1 MQIRDM
7 VREDIRNLVPYE
19 PHPYADVIKLDAN
32 ENPHAFP
39 APVIKD
45 IFETLT
51 GDVFTRYPDPL
62 GEELRGE
69 IGKMTG
75 AAPENII
82 LGNGSDELI
91 QLLLQTFGGP
101 GRRVVI
107 PVPTFAMYKIHGQ
120 ITGTEPVEIP
130 RNSDFSLDEERLIA
144 EMQVSGATTTF
155 IATPN
160 NPTGTIAPV
169 EQVRRL
175 LERVDSLVI
184 IDEAY
189 IDFGGQTCLP
199 LIREYPNLVVLRTFS
214 KVALAGLR
222 LGYLT
227 ADAAV
232 VRELLK
238 VKQPYNV
245 NGFSQAAARAVLKNW
260 QYFREQIAEIVA
272 ERVRLEAELGKIKG
286 IEVFPSKANFVL
298 FRVPVP
304 AAELHRGL
312 LENGVLVRK
321 NPGRT
326 HGLEQCLRATVGTRQ
341 ENDFFLEKLTK
352 LIPIS

>member
-1 MQIRDM
+1 MQIRDL

-19 PHPYADVIKLDAN
+19 PHPYGDVIKLDAN
-32 ENPHAFP
+32 ENPHTFP
-39 APVIKD
+39 APVIKE

-62 GEELRGE
+62 GNELRKA
-69 IGKMTG
+69 IGQVTG
-75 AAPENII
+75 ASPENII

-107 PVPTFAMYKIHGQ
+107 PAPTFSMYKIHGQ

-130 RNSDFSLDEERLIA
+130 RNSDFTLDEERLLA
-144 EMQVSGATTTF
+144 EMQVAGTTTAF

-160 NPTGTIAPV
+160 NPTGTVVPV
-169 EQVRRL
+169 AQVRRI
-175 LERVDSLVI
+175 LEQVDSLVI

-227 ADAAV
+227 ADTAV

-245 NGFSQAAARAVLKNW
+245 NAFSQAAARAVLRNW
-260 QYFREQIAEIVA
+260 QYFRDQIEEIVA
-272 ERVRLEAELGKIKG
+272 ERERLEAEMGKIKG
-286 IEVFPSKANFVL
+286 IDVVPSKANFIL

-304 AAELHRGL
+304 AAGLHDAL
-312 LENGVLVRK
+312 LESGVLVRK
-321 NPGRT
+321 NPGIT
-326 HGLEQCLRATVGTRQ
+326 HGLEQCLRVTVGTRQ

-352 LIPIS
+352 LIPI